1 MIPSLLLAAVAAF
14 LAGVLDGFTGFGIS
28 VVLVP
33 LPLVVYDKPTVV
45 VLNGMLSATIAAAVA
60 RDSCARPT
68 ARRRSCSRSRPFRA
82 AALCTV
88 FLIVG
93 LGVATAL
100 GALL

>member
-1 MIPSLLLAAVAAF
+1 MRPVVIPSLLLAAVAAF
-14 LAGVLDGFTGFGIS
+14 LAGILGGFTGFGIS
-28 VVLVP
+28 MVLVP
-33 LPLVVYDKPTVV
+33 LPLVVYDKPTIV

-60 RDSCARPT
+60 GDSWRKADRPAVLLLT
-68 ARRRSCSRSRPFRA
+68 L

>member
-14 LAGVLDGFTGFGIS
+14 LAGILGGFTGFGIS

-45 VLNGMLSATIAAAVA
+45 VLNGVLSATIAAAVA
-60 RDSCARPT
+60 RDSWRKADRPAVLLLT
-68 ARRRSCSRSRPFRA
+68 L